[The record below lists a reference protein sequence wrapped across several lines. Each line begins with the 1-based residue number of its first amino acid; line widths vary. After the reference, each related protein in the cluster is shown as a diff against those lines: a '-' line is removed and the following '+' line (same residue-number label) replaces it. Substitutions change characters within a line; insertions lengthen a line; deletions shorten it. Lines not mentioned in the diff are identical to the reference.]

1 MSENGLKTEFYAAEV
16 QENACKLYRP
26 AVALTSHAIERRIAR
41 VQVARRQYPERVGR
55 WNRWLRHRP
64 NYDSTKVSFAYFGF
78 YSGATLEK
86 TKAPILHYQGR

>member
-1 MSENGLKTEFYAAEV
+1 MSENGLKTEFYTAEV
-16 QENACKLYRP
+16 QENACKLYRT

-64 NYDSTKVSFAYFGF
+64 NEIWMELFRLICLLA
-78 YSGATLEK
+78 SGEPI
-86 TKAPILHYQGR
+86 KAESRIRS